1 MSEIQHKAQTLT
13 ELLRWRADNQPDK
26 TAFVF
31 LEEGEREGGSFTY
44 RELDTRAKS
53 IAARLH
59 SLNLKGERALLIYES
74 GLEYLDSFFGCLY
87 AGVISVPL
95 HLPGKNKSL
104 SRISAIANDSGAKI
118 ILSTKEITEE
128 LRDEFGRDEVLKN
141 IDWIE
146 TELISDDLS
155 VNYKDA
161 GIKSDTLAYLQYT
174 SGSTGIPKGVMVNHQ
189 NLLTNLN
196 IIDKSHPH
204 DEKSVM
210 VTWLPIHHDMGLI
223 YGILLPF
230 YCGYPCYFMTPQAFV
245 QKPFRWLNAIS
256 KYKGTHNAA
265 PNFAFELCV
274 NKISEEQKKTLD
286 LSAWTAAMNA
296 AEPVRAE
303 TITKFTDYFGS
314 CGFSLKHFCPGYG
327 LAEGTLILT
336 TTFTGN
342 DPVMKR
348 FDDSSIEK
356 KNIAVAAD
364 EKDNES
370 KIHVGHSNSIEDTRI
385 AVVNPST
392 LIECK
397 EGEVG
402 EVWASGKSIAQG
414 YWQRDDATAETFKAH
429 IADTNEGP
437 FLRTGDLGFM
447 TDNELYIT
455 GRHKDL
461 IIIRGQNHYPQDI
474 EYTVEASH
482 PALRLGCVAAFSVEA
497 DGEEHLSIVQELQ
510 KNSLKDFEPEEVFK
524 AIRKAVSEEHDLQV
538 YSITLIHPGT
548 VPKTSSG
555 KIQRR
560 TCKISVEEGTLE
572 TVAEWK
578 QGNISDKRKKS
589 EDKSGKFKFTVTKN
603 NLKEWLVNR
612 ISELMQIKKESIDTG
627 EPFAVYGMDS
637 LKAVQLSGDLEM
649 LLDKELPATLV
660 YDYPN
665 INSLSDFL
673 SRDTVTNINVEK
685 EETKIQNNS
694 DINEPIAITG
704 IGLRFPG
711 AKNVNQFWKN
721 LKSGIDSI
729 SRIPEGRWDRNSLNS
744 STVTYGG
751 FADDTDKFDPVFF
764 GISPREAVQIDPQQR
779 FALEVAWEAIE
790 DSGINPETLAGKDVG
805 VFMGICTYDYARYS
819 AGRKELFDVY
829 TGTGTSLSIAANRL
843 SYFFDFRGPSLAI
856 DTACSSSLVALHT
869 ACQSIRSGQS
879 SMALAGGVN
888 LLLAPD
894 WNIVFTEADM
904 LAPDGKCKTFDADAD
919 GYVRSEGCG
928 IVVLKKLSD
937 AVRDGDRIY
946 SVIQG
951 SAINQDGRSN
961 GLTAPNGPSQV
972 AVVKSALLN
981 SGIKANE
988 VSYIETHGTGTPL
1001 GDPIEVNSLKEALT
1015 IDRKNDNVLWIGSV
1029 KTNIGHLEAAAG
1041 IAGVIKTSLA
1051 LYNNEIPKHLNFKK
1065 LNPEILIEGTP
1076 VSVADNNIE
1085 WKNKNRIAGVSS
1097 FGFGGTNAHIILKNA
1112 PDTSRSVSK
1121 SKPHNIITL
1130 SAKNKSVLNQIVSD
1144 YETYL
1149 SDNSDLKSEDVCYSA
1164 NSRASHNHRLA
1175 IVCTDINDLKKE
1187 IKNYRTSKDSFDI
1200 IHGVAKANHYPKIA
1214 FLFPGQGAQYIGMG
1228 KELYDTHHL
1237 FRKTINRCDEILRN
1251 YLDKS
1256 LLEVLFYEKDE
1267 ALNPINET
1275 MYTQPALF
1283 AVEYALA
1290 QVWMSWGVNPAIMM
1304 GHSAGE
1310 YIAACLAGVFTLED
1324 GLKLVTERGRLME
1337 NLTSNGEMYTIFADE
1352 KTTAEAIK
1360 GYEDTVSV
1368 ASINGPFKTVI
1379 SGNKDSLAKILP
1391 SFDRNQTEYKKITVS
1406 IASHSPL
1413 MKTMIEEFRKV
1424 CNTVKYSPAQIPVV
1438 SNITGEI
1445 VTDRISNAGYW
1456 CEHIMSAVRFSDSI
1470 KACVN
1475 FGCDTFIDLGPKP
1488 TSIGMGQETV
1498 MDPKLNWLPSYKKN
1512 FTNWETMLQGLGK
1525 MYVNGLSPDWNN
1537 FEKDFSHNLISV
1549 PSYPFQKQRYWIDEA
1564 KGARPE
1570 SFQTPAA
1577 TASKGNRLNPL
1588 LGERLLSASE
1598 NEFIFNSFISVN
1610 DFSYLK
1616 DHCVFD
1622 KIVMPGASYIEI
1634 ALSAGA
1640 DVLKSESLKI
1650 SEIVFHQAMILGDKE
1665 TKNLQTIISKTEKNK
1680 YRFEIFSLSAG
1691 NNSHWTLHAS
1701 GNIKP
1706 EKSDFLKNEDINI
1719 LKKEITNKISASSLY
1734 DQAKKSGIDYKK
1746 YFQALKEIYTNEKS
1760 ALGLIQ
1766 TDASLSDRRYII
1778 HPVTLD
1784 SAFQT
1789 ALALFMKSSN
1799 DTAFIPV
1806 GIDKFILS
1814 EKSTGDIYSLVRI
1827 NTETET
1833 TPKKRKSK
1841 IHKADIELLTT
1852 GGKVFAEIKGLQ
1864 LKEVSREEFLSSK
1877 DELKDWFYEIKWI
1890 EQANRSNEIVSVI
1903 NSGLKNLIA
1912 ISDKSFLKVIKENY
1926 LAQYRKGIEELDS
1939 LSLLYIAKAYEKSGI
1954 KTEKGNI
1961 FSEEDLKAVN
1971 QRRKLTGR
1979 LQEILLEK
1987 GLVNIS
1993 GDKAEFTESIDTSEI
2008 EKTIIKIRDR
2018 YPEVK
2023 AELNLLTKCGD
2034 KLSEVIQGKA
2044 DPLQLLFPAGDLSQ
2058 TTELYRNSPGFST
2071 MNIALKE
2078 VIKKIV
2084 SELPSDRKIRI
2095 LELGAGT
2102 GSTSSFLFD
2111 ILPKDRTQYS
2121 FTDISPAF
2129 FVKAKDEFRDY
2140 DFIEYRILDIEREI
2154 VSQGF
2159 SENGFDI
2166 VISSNV
2172 IHATKDLK
2180 VTSDNILKLLAPG
2193 GLLILN
2199 EVTEKRN
2206 WIDLTFGMT
2215 EGWWRFEDNALRSSY
2230 PLLSND
2236 AWKLFLEQS
2245 GFESAAVSAPANKKN
2260 NSLSGQS
2267 LIIAL
2272 KPELKKTE
2280 KSKKHIVFFADSK
2293 SSKNISKY
2301 IKTPEQDY
2309 TLVCQSSKDEYQKIS
2324 GSEYKADLKKK
2335 ENIDKVFKDLS
2346 LPDKGNVSI
2355 VFMNSHSGN
2364 VKTGDIE
2371 KLSEACCL
2379 SLLNIIQSVPSA
2391 GFKTMPSI
2399 EIVTHDSQFVRE
2411 GDDLK
2416 GLLYSSL
2423 WGLGKVIEM
2432 EHPEFK
2438 CRLTDIDSMEDIKDL
2453 INEINSDPVE
2463 RYVAFRDGRRFVSRL
2478 QRSVNTFKDNDSQ
2491 FRTDENGSYLI
2502 TGGLSGLGILTAK
2515 FLASKGAKHLVL
2527 TGRSDITE
2535 NSKEILNEI
2544 LSMDAD
2550 VKILKAD
2557 VTLKEDMEKIF
2568 REIKKSG
2575 FPLKGIIHSAGVLDD
2590 SIIMNQTKAKFDKVM
2605 SPKVLGAWNLHEL
2618 SKKYELDFFVM
2629 YSSVASLLGSA
2640 GQSNHSSANSFL
2652 DSLAHYRRS
2661 KGLPALSINWGVW
2674 SEIGSAAERGADKQ
2688 EKIAGIKSINPA
2700 NGIKALEKALDINA
2714 AQTGILPIDWNKFA
2728 EENNNKFISELL
2740 KKNLHSDES
2749 QFIRTETGKDIISQ
2763 MRSAPEEMHSELL
2776 TEYFR
2781 KVISGIMGLEP
2792 EELQT
2797 DQPLNT
2803 IGLDSLMAI
2812 ELKNKV
2818 NIELG
2823 VDLNLV
2829 RYMEDTDINQL
2840 ADELKEQLSKALHQS
2855 DSFANILKNSPAEKQ
2870 NELII
2875 NYFRNLISG
2884 IMGLDPEDLDVEQ
2897 PLNSVGLDSLMAIE
2911 LKNKVNMEL
2920 GVDLNLVRYMED
2932 TNIIQLADE
2941 LKEQLFKTL
2950 NQSDSFIN
2958 RLNNSPSEKHNELLI
2973 DYFKNLISGIMG
2985 LEPEDLDIEQPLNSV
3000 GLDSLMA
3007 IELKN
3012 KVNIELGVD
3021 LNLVRYMEET
3031 NILRLA
3037 EELKHQ
3043 LPKILFSNETDGKD
3057 SNAIKQI
3064 SEEDKARDLLANL
3077 DDLTEEELE
3086 QLFKEMN

>member
-1 MSEIQHKAQTLT
+1 M
-13 ELLRWRADNQPDK
+13 
-26 TAFVF
+26 
-31 LEEGEREGGSFTY
+31 
-44 RELDTRAKS
+44 
-53 IAARLH
+53 
-59 SLNLKGERALLIYES
+59 
-74 GLEYLDSFFGCLY
+74 
-87 AGVISVPL
+87 
-95 HLPGKNKSL
+95 
-104 SRISAIANDSGAKI
+104 
-118 ILSTKEITEE
+118 
-128 LRDEFGRDEVLKN
+128 
-141 IDWIE
+141 E
-146 TELISDDLS
+146 T
-155 VNYKDA
+155 
-161 GIKSDTLAYLQYT
+161 
-174 SGSTGIPKGVMVNHQ
+174 
-189 NLLTNLN
+189 
-196 IIDKSHPH
+196 
-204 DEKSVM
+204 
-210 VTWLPIHHDMGLI
+210 
-223 YGILLPF
+223 
-230 YCGYPCYFMTPQAFV
+230 
-245 QKPFRWLNAIS
+245 
-256 KYKGTHNAA
+256 
-265 PNFAFELCV
+265 
-274 NKISEEQKKTLD
+274 
-286 LSAWTAAMNA
+286 
-296 AEPVRAE
+296 
-303 TITKFTDYFGS
+303 
-314 CGFSLKHFCPGYG
+314 
-327 LAEGTLILT
+327 
-336 TTFTGN
+336 
-342 DPVMKR
+342 
-348 FDDSSIEK
+348 
-356 KNIAVAAD
+356 
-364 EKDNES
+364 
-370 KIHVGHSNSIEDTRI
+370 
-385 AVVNPST
+385 
-392 LIECK
+392 
-397 EGEVG
+397 
-402 EVWASGKSIAQG
+402 
-414 YWQRDDATAETFKAH
+414 
-429 IADTNEGP
+429 
-437 FLRTGDLGFM
+437 
-447 TDNELYIT
+447 
-455 GRHKDL
+455 
-461 IIIRGQNHYPQDI
+461 
-474 EYTVEASH
+474 
-482 PALRLGCVAAFSVEA
+482 
-497 DGEEHLSIVQELQ
+497 
-510 KNSLKDFEPEEVFK
+510 
-524 AIRKAVSEEHDLQV
+524 
-538 YSITLIHPGT
+538 
-548 VPKTSSG
+548 
-555 KIQRR
+555 
-560 TCKISVEEGTLE
+560 
-572 TVAEWK
+572 
-578 QGNISDKRKKS
+578 
-589 EDKSGKFKFTVTKN
+589 
-603 NLKEWLVNR
+603 
-612 ISELMQIKKESIDTG
+612 
-627 EPFAVYGMDS
+627 
-637 LKAVQLSGDLEM
+637 
-649 LLDKELPATLV
+649 
-660 YDYPN
+660 
-665 INSLSDFL
+665 
-673 SRDTVTNINVEK
+673 
-685 EETKIQNNS
+685 
-694 DINEPIAITG
+694 
-704 IGLRFPG
+704 
-711 AKNVNQFWKN
+711 
-721 LKSGIDSI
+721 
-729 SRIPEGRWDRNSLNS
+729 
-744 STVTYGG
+744 
-751 FADDTDKFDPVFF
+751 
-764 GISPREAVQIDPQQR
+764 
-779 FALEVAWEAIE
+779 
-790 DSGINPETLAGKDVG
+790 
-805 VFMGICTYDYARYS
+805 
-819 AGRKELFDVY
+819 
-829 TGTGTSLSIAANRL
+829 
-843 SYFFDFRGPSLAI
+843 
-856 DTACSSSLVALHT
+856 
-869 ACQSIRSGQS
+869 
-879 SMALAGGVN
+879 
-888 LLLAPD
+888 
-894 WNIVFTEADM
+894 
-904 LAPDGKCKTFDADAD
+904 
-919 GYVRSEGCG
+919 
-928 IVVLKKLSD
+928 
-937 AVRDGDRIY
+937 
-946 SVIQG
+946 
-951 SAINQDGRSN
+951 
-961 GLTAPNGPSQV
+961 
-972 AVVKSALLN
+972 
-981 SGIKANE
+981 
-988 VSYIETHGTGTPL
+988 
-1001 GDPIEVNSLKEALT
+1001 
-1015 IDRKNDNVLWIGSV
+1015 
-1029 KTNIGHLEAAAG
+1029 
-1041 IAGVIKTSLA
+1041 
-1051 LYNNEIPKHLNFKK
+1051 
-1065 LNPEILIEGTP
+1065 
-1076 VSVADNNIE
+1076 
-1085 WKNKNRIAGVSS
+1085 
-1097 FGFGGTNAHIILKNA
+1097 
-1112 PDTSRSVSK
+1112 
-1121 SKPHNIITL
+1121 
-1130 SAKNKSVLNQIVSD
+1130 
-1144 YETYL
+1144 
-1149 SDNSDLKSEDVCYSA
+1149 
-1164 NSRASHNHRLA
+1164 
-1175 IVCTDINDLKKE
+1175 
-1187 IKNYRTSKDSFDI
+1187 
-1200 IHGVAKANHYPKIA
+1200 
-1214 FLFPGQGAQYIGMG
+1214 
-1228 KELYDTHHL
+1228 
-1237 FRKTINRCDEILRN
+1237 
-1251 YLDKS
+1251 
-1256 LLEVLFYEKDE
+1256 
-1267 ALNPINET
+1267 
-1275 MYTQPALF
+1275 
-1283 AVEYALA
+1283 
-1290 QVWMSWGVNPAIMM
+1290 
-1304 GHSAGE
+1304 
-1310 YIAACLAGVFTLED
+1310 
-1324 GLKLVTERGRLME
+1324 
-1337 NLTSNGEMYTIFADE
+1337 LTSNGEMYTIFADE
-1352 KTTAEAIK
+1352 KTTADAIK
-1360 GYEDTVSV
+1360 GFEDTVSV

-1391 SFDRNQTEYKKITVS
+1391 SFDKNQTEYKKITVS

-1525 MYVNGLSPDWNN
+1525 MYVNGLSPEWNN

-1577 TASKGNRLNPL
+1577 TASKGNKLNPL

-1814 EKSTGDIYSLVRI
+1814 GKCTGDIYSLVRI

-1833 TPKKRKSK
+1833 APKKRKSK

-1877 DELKDWFYEIKWI
+1877 DELKDWFYEILWK
-1890 EQANRSNEIVSVI
+1890 EQANRPNEIVSGI

-1961 FSEEDLKAVN
+1961 FSEEDLNAVN

-2078 VIKKIV
+2078 IIIKIV

-2324 GSEYKADLKKK
+2324 GSEYKTDLTKK

-2557 VTLKEDMEKIF
+2557 VTIKEDMEKIF

-2728 EENNNKFISELL
+2728 EGNNNKFISDLL

-2792 EELQT
+2792 DDLLT

-2829 RYMEDTDINQL
+2829 RYMEDTDITQL
-2840 ADELKEQLSKALHQS
+2840 ADELKEQLSKVLHQS

-2884 IMGLDPEDLDVEQ
+2884 IMGLEPEDLDVEQ